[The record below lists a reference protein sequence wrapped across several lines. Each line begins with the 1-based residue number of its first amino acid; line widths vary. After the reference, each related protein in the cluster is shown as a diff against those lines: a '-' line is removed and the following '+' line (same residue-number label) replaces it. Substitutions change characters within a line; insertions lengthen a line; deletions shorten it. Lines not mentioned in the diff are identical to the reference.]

1 MTERVINAE
10 RIEQIISVFGSFDEN
25 IKRIEQAFDIHV
37 TNRGTELKV
46 QGDVEAADKGVRA
59 IEALMSLASKGE
71 TIDEQKVR
79 YLIGLINAGND
90 AKVGEMAKNVICV
103 TRASPSRP
111 KPWAS
116 RSISRPSPRIPS
128 LWVSAPPVRV
138 KRIWP
143 LPWLWRRSGP
153 RRSTALF

>member
-90 AKVGEMAKNVICV
+90 AKVGEMAKDVICV
-103 TRASPSRP
+103 TAKG
-111 KPWAS
+111 KPIKAKTLGQQKDLKAIAKS
-116 RSISRPSPRIPS
+116 TTT
-128 LWVSAPPVRV
+128 LGV
-138 KRIWP
+138 
-143 LPWLWRRSGP
+143 GP
-153 RRSTALF
+153 AGTGRT